1 MKSHS
6 FSFASFIFVLASFG
20 SANPLMKR
28 VAFDGGTAGGNS
40 FGESVD
46 DLPDTE
52 CNILLVR
59 NPKSLFFF

>member
-1 MKSHS
+1 
-6 FSFASFIFVLASFG
+6 
-20 SANPLMKR
+20 MKR